1 MYQYLNI
8 SNTLEFIDDL
18 VAIYEQ
24 LYNQHYDT
32 EHQGFSTISDFLLD
46 VEAAETTTYLSKSD
60 SSIYWQ
66 SDREIEFF
74 LDEMSD
80 LHKNQDGIYLNNY
93 VQNIQGNRQYQYCG
107 NAKSDDVWVSDRKN
121 CPDGYRFIWRVQPVW
136 TKTKDCYSVTE
147 KYEITDIQ
155 ERYKETPMY
164 QYCQEIND
172 EPYYQ
177 TVLDIWSYA
186 NTAFNTDEDFNLE
199 LDQFKGEVEN
209 TSKDIYEVES
219 IVTEYYLKQME
230 VYILLQDLQKQVK
243 YYEAGL
249 DCSYVKERTEEM
261 RLGFCGDYVHAMFYS
276 GISLGGLGIC
286 NIGLSF
292 AIILV
297 LFRYRTNLEIEREDI
312 LRRVGRV
319 RVDPP
324 QRTMNEVEAVQK
336 EVDTIL
342 ESTSRDGMSRATS
355 RMVDSPAD
363 FEEDN
368 NSFFGDYMKRVS
380 KQS

>member
-1 MYQYLNI
+1 MIN
-8 SNTLEFIDDL
+8 FM
-18 VAIYEQ
+18 
-24 LYNQHYDT
+24 
-32 EHQGFSTISDFLLD
+32 SD
-46 VEAAETTTYLSKSD
+46 VGEAKTTTYLSQSD
-60 SSIYWQ
+60 SSIHWQ
-66 SDREIEFF
+66 SDREVEFF
-74 LDEMSD
+74 LDEIKD
-80 LHKNQDGIYLNNY
+80 LHENQDGIYLNNY
-93 VQNIQGNRQYQYCG
+93 VQDIQGNRQYQYCG
-107 NAKSDDVWVSDRKN
+107 QANSDDVWVSHRRN

-136 TKTKDCYSVTE
+136 TESKDCYSVRE
-147 KYEITDIQ
+147 KYEISDIE

-164 QYCQEIND
+164 QYCQKID
-172 EPYYQ
+172 DKPYYQ

-186 NTAFNTDEDFNLE
+186 NTAFDTDEVFNLE
-199 LDQFKGEVEN
+199 LEQFKVKVDE
-209 TSKDIYEVES
+209 TSTNIDKAES
-219 IVTEYYLKQME
+219 LVTEYYLQQME
-230 VYILLQDLQKQVK
+230 VYILLQDLQKQLK

-249 DCSYVKERTEEM
+249 ECSFVRERTEEM

-292 AIILV
+292 AVILV
-297 LFRYRTNLEIEREDI
+297 LFRFRTNLEIEREDI

-355 RMVDSPAD
+355 RKAETPAD

-368 NSFFGDYMKRVS
+368 SSFFGDYIKRVS